1 MCLLNENICYFVI
14 YFVFQ
19 CPYSSHST
27 RKLKENYSETGR
39 EKHHPVITY
48 QDNMQL
54 ARTSMRHLQ
63 LSKLQKE
70 KVKQGK
76 MWDFTVRGWRAAN
89 INGIEHLF
97 DDEETASKQ
106 PRELKSL
113 EYEETKIGKMVAL
126 LSARLFC
133 LKSPPCG
140 TICQHVLY
148 PIIEVHPLR

>member
-1 MCLLNENICYFVI
+1 MNIFVI
-14 YFVFQ
+14 LL
-19 CPYSSHST
+19 ST
-27 RKLKENYSETGR
+27 LLFSVRILRTQLVNYKEIIAKR
-39 EKHHPVITY
+39 VEKHHPVITY

-54 ARTSMRHLQ
+54 ARTSMRHLR

-97 DDEETASKQ
+97 DNEETASKQ

-126 LSARLFC
+126 LSAELLC
-133 LKSPPCG
+133 LKSPHSG
-140 TICQHVLY
+140 TSCQHVQY